1 MITIDPNVLYELIT
15 NSTQYIP
22 HLMKI
27 ENSSFNFYDFL
38 ASILIGLLIFILVC
52 GFFLS
57 ACSNDEKDQENFRIW
72 LGVICL
78 VALIPVVSLKMES
91 RENKLFKMEEI
102 LSTKKLDKKLDKKFI
117 ATGTYFYSKDLSDE
131 FKKNYI
137 TVYKQYKPLL
147 NEIQKLTEYS
157 YFDYHKDNMIVEN
170 HNQINVEERIEQN
183 KTLNK
188 NITNILKN
196 VLTEKESQ
204 KLENELNQ
212 CYDFQS
218 INQQQ
223 VIFTTKGVVH
233 CVNNKIVDSL
243 KDKR

>member
-22 HLMKI
+22 QLIKI
-27 ENSSFNFYDFL
+27 ENSSFDFYDFL
-38 ASILIGLLIFILVC
+38 ASILIGLLVTILVG

-78 VALIPVVSLKMES
+78 VGLMPVVSLKIES
-91 RENKLFKMEEI
+91 REKKFIKMEEI
-102 LSTKKLDKKLDKKFI
+102 LSTKKLDKKFI

-131 FKKNYI
+131 FKKNYV

-157 YFDYHKDNMIVEN
+157 YFNYYKDNMIIEN
-170 HNQINVEERIEQN
+170 HNKINVEERIEQN

-196 VLTEKESQ
+196 VLTKKESQ

-233 CVNNKIVDSL
+233 CVNNKIIDSL
-243 KDKR
+243 KDKS